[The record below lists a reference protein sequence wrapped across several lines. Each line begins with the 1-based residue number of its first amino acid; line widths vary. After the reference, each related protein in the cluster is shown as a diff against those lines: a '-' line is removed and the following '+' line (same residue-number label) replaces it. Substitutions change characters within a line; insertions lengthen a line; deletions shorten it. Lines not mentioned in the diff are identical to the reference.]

1 MKGMTKKK
9 EFLIVDPTGSPLMYH
24 HRTFSI
30 RQALREE
37 EIGSIDVA
45 EMNQTIVSG
54 DFVGLLVSLRGG

>member
-1 MKGMTKKK
+1 
-9 EFLIVDPTGSPLMYH
+9 MYH

-54 DFVGLLVSLRGG
+54 DFVGLLVSLREG